1 VAVRGT
7 RIAVVGG
14 GLAGLAAALECADAG
29 AEVTL
34 YEARRRLGGATF
46 SVDRKG
52 YWMDNGQHVFLRC
65 CVYYVGFLRRIGV
78 ENLVAMQPRL
88 RVPVLREGKPPALL
102 DRARVPAPFHLLPTL
117 LRYAPLNRRERLAA
131 IRAATA
137 LRRLDPNDARLDK
150 YTFGDW
156 LRGHGQSQRA
166 IDALWNLI
174 ALPTLNVQA
183 NDASLAQA
191 VQVFRTGLLDTADA
205 CDIGVA
211 AAPLQHL
218 HGDAAARALDDA
230 GARVLVGMP
239 VRAIDREPGGVR
251 IQLDDGPDTA
261 HAVIVAVPHYAAA
274 ELLPPGTLESDPD
287 ALGLSPIVN
296 LHVHYDRRVLT
307 EPFAAALESPVQFL
321 FDRTAASGIDRGQL
335 VVVSLS
341 AADDEIGEPV
351 ETLRA
356 RYLPALERLLPAAR
370 EAEVLDFTV
379 TREPKA
385 TFRATP
391 GTRKLRP
398 PQRTGVPGVYVAGAW
413 TDTGWP
419 ATMEG
424 AVRSGLVAA
433 RAALDDLAVG
443 APAHEEALAR

>member
-1 VAVRGT
+1 VRDT

-14 GLAGLAAALECADAG
+14 GLAGLAAALESADAG

-52 YWMDNGQHVFLRC
+52 YWTDNGQHVALRC
-65 CVYYVGFLRRIGV
+65 CVFYLGFLRRLGV
-78 ENLVAMQPRL
+78 ENLLAMQPRL
-88 RVPVLREGKPPALL
+88 RIPVLREGT
-102 DRARVPAPFHLLPTL
+102 RVAWITRSSLPAPLHLVSSL
-117 LRYAPLNRRERLAA
+117 LSYDPLSRRERLAA
-131 IRAATA
+131 LRAAAA
-137 LRRLDPNDARLDK
+137 LRRLDPNDPRLDRF
-150 YTFGDW
+150 TFGDW
-156 LRGHGQSQRA
+156 LRAHGQSQRA

-174 ALPTLNVQA
+174 ALPTLNMHA
-183 NDASLAQA
+183 DEASLAQA
-191 VQVFRTGLLDTADA
+191 VQVFRTGLLDSADA

-211 AAPLQHL
+211 GAPLQQL
-218 HGDAAARALDDA
+218 HGDAAARALDAA
-230 GARVLVGMP
+230 GARVLVGTT
-239 VRAIDREPGGVR
+239 VRAIEREPGGVR
-251 IQLDDGPDTA
+251 LLLDDGPDTA
-261 HAVIVAVPHYAAA
+261 HAAIVAVPHYAAG
-274 ELLPPGTLESDPD
+274 ELLPPGVVDDDLAE
-287 ALGLSPIVN
+287 LGTSPIVN
-296 LHVHYDRRVLT
+296 LHLHYDRRVLA
-307 EPFAAALESPVQFL
+307 EPIAAALDSPVQWL

-341 AADDEIGEPV
+341 AASDEIAEPV

-356 RYLPALERLLPAAR
+356 RFLPALERLLPAAR

-385 TFRATP
+385 TFRAAP
-391 GTRKLRP
+391 GTRRLRP
-398 PQRTGVPGVYVAGAW
+398 SQRTDVPGLYLAGAW

-424 AVRSGLVAA
+424 AVRSGLAAA

-443 APAHEEALAR
+443 AHAHQEVLAR